1 MAVLF
6 LPFQFGFS
14 FISFSH
20 LIFVARTSN
29 TLFKKSG
36 ESGCGCLVPDLRI
49 NAFSSSRLNI
59 IFPVSFLYMAFI
71 MFRYVFAMLT
81 LCRVFFFLI

>member
-59 IFPVSFLYMAFI
+59 IFPVSFSYMAFI

-81 LCRVFFFLI
+81 LCRVFFF